1 MGLAEKKNVNCQGD
15 EMENEKGK
23 PVHELFEI
31 IRCQFVKTFDP
42 IDSEDPKVEQICQ
55 ANVNK
60 FRKK

>member
-1 MGLAEKKNVNCQGD
+1 MGLAEKKNVKCQGD

-42 IDSEDPKVEQICQ
+42 KVEQICQ
-55 ANVNK
+55 ANINK